1 MSERKLVSSV
11 WEDATFMSQFE
22 DLEEDEKKIVENYV
36 NDLTSKIDSILNG
49 FKKYTEDPDNI
60 EKINEELKA
69 ILLSGKN

>member
-1 MSERKLVSSV
+1 MK
-11 WEDATFMSQFE
+11 
-22 DLEEDEKKIVENYV
+22 ENV